1 MSCTDHLHTSPI
13 VTDPYSNCVF
23 GHGTIARVASSQRW
37 SEGMCRGET
46 QVSPP
51 HLPLLARDFV
61 SPSAVPPWV
70 ILCCRGV
77 PRLGFGPGVGV
88 AVAPEARGPFGLRHR
103 WSLWTDG
110 RWPHLKPD
118 SWGGAAPWDPPFA
131 GVVHGVRTLH
141 PRAVCRSPPPPA
153 RAAWRDH
160 CVRTGAEGLSGGNWM
175 AARVTP
181 GTPGAPRRPGASCA
195 PS

>member
-13 VTDPYSNCVF
+13 VTDPYSNCVL
-23 GHGTIARVASSQRW
+23 GTERLHGW
-37 SEGMCRGET
+37 H
-46 QVSPP
+46 PP
-51 HLPLLARDFV
+51 NDGRR
-61 SPSAVPPWV
+61 PPWV